1 MKKVQE
7 LLIVR
12 QEIESEIKNLQAEVM
27 GLKSQ

>member
-1 MKKVQE
+1 MIKVQE

-12 QEIESEIKNLQAEVM
+12 QDIESEIKNLQAEVM